1 VFQVIL
7 TSRVAY
13 HSAIYG
19 ASVDTTSP
27 QYANM
32 ISNLGRFISQ
42 AAGGT
47 SKDIMSRAAAVFQVN
62 IAKQAFV
69 SGVNDVFIVASA
81 TTIGCALLVLL
92 LRPIPELKKE
102 KK

>member
-1 VFQVIL
+1 
-7 TSRVAY
+7 
-13 HSAIYG
+13 
-19 ASVDTTSP
+19 
-27 QYANM
+27 
-32 ISNLGRFISQ
+32 
-42 AAGGT
+42 
-47 SKDIMSRAAAVFQVN
+47 MSRAAAVFQAN